1 MCYELEYMLERHVHK
16 VAKFTVT
23 FGYVVLYLHR
33 SEWSLPEKKKKERK
47 KTHYNF
53 FLQQLPNK
61 SDRML
66 NLTFKHPELQI

>member
-33 SEWSLPEKKKKERK
+33 SEWSLPEKKKEK
-47 KTHYNF
+47 KTT
-53 FLQQLPNK
+53 L
-61 SDRML
+61 
-66 NLTFKHPELQI
+66 